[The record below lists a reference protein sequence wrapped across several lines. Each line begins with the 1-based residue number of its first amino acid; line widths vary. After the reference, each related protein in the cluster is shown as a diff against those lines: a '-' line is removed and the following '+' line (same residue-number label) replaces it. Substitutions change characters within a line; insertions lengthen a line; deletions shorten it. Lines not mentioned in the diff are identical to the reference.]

1 MSNTLPQ
8 NCRVDYYYE
17 KNGARTR
24 TQSTLSVTFNLHQA
38 RSETAVLAY
47 LRKHHPGYEITI
59 MSLEW
64 K

>member
-1 MSNTLPQ
+1 MTNTLPQ

-17 KNGARTR
+17 RNGARTR
-24 TQSTLSVTFNLHQA
+24 TKRTLSVVYNLRQA

-47 LRKHHPGYEITI
+47 LRQHHPGCEITI

-64 K
+64 V